1 MTLPQPEEDLFW
13 DEIDRYEKEKNMPHM
28 TSIER
33 RGLERGRAEGR
44 TEGRTEGRAEG
55 QAEML
60 LFALEKHFRKPLSE
74 ELAARIRQT
83 SDANQ
88 FKTWLELTYACGT
101 LEEFQQR
108 MGG

>member
-1 MTLPQPEEDLFW
+1 MFW

-33 RGLERGRAEGR
+33 RGLER
-44 TEGRTEGRAEG
+44 GRAEG

-88 FKTWLELTYACGT
+88 FKTWLELTYSCST